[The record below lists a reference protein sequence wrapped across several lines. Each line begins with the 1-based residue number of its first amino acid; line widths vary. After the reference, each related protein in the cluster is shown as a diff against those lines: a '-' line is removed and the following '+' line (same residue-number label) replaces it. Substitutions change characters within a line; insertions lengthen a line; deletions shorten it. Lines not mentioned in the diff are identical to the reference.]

1 MNGGGKAISFT
12 PFGYEKT
19 AKKRRRTHST
29 STICERA
36 DERYTEMQSQID
48 ALKRKLAE
56 SEALVI
62 ELTDRNEQL
71 KKDQAAAGRVSD
83 LFRRRRK
90 GTRRHSSGRYSGLVR
105 PYGTKMNALAVACLA
120 EGVPAAHIKRVLD
133 ALAFVCELLT
143 SDDDRVPN
151 ADWFVKKRLELKA
164 LNDAQLLAFVKSA
177 TFLSASYD
185 ETSLHSKKIGCLGL
199 TNEQGEYMAAGF
211 DLVLGRTGVEI
222 AGDMSNIIDKLTM
235 TDDNE
240 VSLATLIRQKL
251 SSLMTD
257 RSRTQECANRHFVEM
272 LDTHNDRAGLPG
284 IVILI
289 CLMHCTSNAEKY
301 FTSVLSADT
310 LRAFALIRRIFGCRE
325 NSPYNKHGLARALG
339 HLTDS
344 KHVYESALGCRF
356 GTFYRNGR
364 ALLNNENMTKIC
376 LEERENITNLQME
389 LIDLMNGNAWERIR
403 LEFGMFFAIWLF
415 GLEKFHS
422 TMSKP
427 NVSLGVAKTMMRLC
441 LAR

>member
-62 ELTDRNEQL
+62 ELTDQNEQL

-120 EGVPAAHIKRVLD
+120 EGVPASHIKRVLD

-211 DLVLGRTGVEI
+211 DLVLGRTGV
-222 AGDMSNIIDKLTM
+222 
-235 TDDNE
+235 
-240 VSLATLIRQKL
+240 
-251 SSLMTD
+251 
-257 RSRTQECANRHFVEM
+257 
-272 LDTHNDRAGLPG
+272 
-284 IVILI
+284 
-289 CLMHCTSNAEKY
+289 
-301 FTSVLSADT
+301 
-310 LRAFALIRRIFGCRE
+310 
-325 NSPYNKHGLARALG
+325 
-339 HLTDS
+339 
-344 KHVYESALGCRF
+344 
-356 GTFYRNGR
+356 
-364 ALLNNENMTKIC
+364 
-376 LEERENITNLQME
+376 
-389 LIDLMNGNAWERIR
+389 
-403 LEFGMFFAIWLF
+403 
-415 GLEKFHS
+415 
-422 TMSKP
+422 
-427 NVSLGVAKTMMRLC
+427 
-441 LAR
+441 